1 MPAPVAKITEAK
13 IEKKVVEFCRKN
25 GLLTFKFASPSNR
38 GVPDRII
45 VHKGKVMFL
54 ELKRPGNTPTALQE
68 REIERLKAA
77 GAFATWADSYDRAVS
92 LLVAFFLIAEKKK
105 LNPKDLI

>member
-1 MPAPVAKITEAK
+1 MKITESK
-13 IEKKVVEFCRKN
+13 IERKVVEFCRKN

-45 VHKGKVMFL
+45 IHKGKVMFL

-68 REIERLKAA
+68 REIERIKAA
-77 GAFATWADSYDRAVS
+77 GAWATWADSYERATA
-92 LLVAFFLIAEKKK
+92 LLMAFFLISEKKK
-105 LNPKDLI
+105 INPKDLI